1 MKRTEPRDRSGGSD
15 ETPGRVRSATAELD
29 FAWPPSAED
38 LEGCGIVR
46 LDHDGDS
53 PAMPRVFVRLADV
66 LAPDDAPAAG
76 RRPSTLPAPHA
87 ARARHWGVERPDEA
101 FPFRVDGDDD
111 VVTTSAG
118 ETWRAALSL
127 IAGLS
132 LAFLSYAQFR
142 GAHSHALATMVE
154 AARQGPEPFMEP
166 PAAGA
171 ESDALLLNRPDDSST
186 RKARS
191 GVLAPVRAALAEL
204 AEEAPAAVSRAEALA
219 SAAIAETFDTRPR
232 AETAIETA
240 KPQLAVTAASVIERE
255 DRLAMALP
263 PPVVPVAALHVDP
276 VPGERAPGEP
286 IASEPLPGEEA
297 HIRAALTRWRTAYSA
312 LDATAA
318 REVWPS
324 VDARA
329 LARAFQDLKSQEL
342 RFDRCDLTVN
352 GGSAQAACSGQAVYV
367 PRVGNQSPRATPREW
382 TFELKKL
389 DQRWTIASARAS

>member
-1 MKRTEPRDRSGGSD
+1 MKPTGPRDSSGGSD
-15 ETPGRVRSATAELD
+15 ETPNGVRTATAELD
-29 FAWPPSAED
+29 FAWPPSAQD

-46 LDHDGDS
+46 LDQDGDDATS
-53 PAMPRVFVRLADV
+53 GPRAFVRLADV
-66 LAPDDAPAAG
+66 LAADDAPAVPR
-76 RRPSTLPAPHA
+76 RRPSALPSAHA
-87 ARARHWGVERPDEA
+87 QRARHWGVERPDEA

-127 IAGLS
+127 VAGLS

-154 AARQGPEPFMEP
+154 VARQGPEPFMEP
-166 PAAGA
+166 PAQGA
-171 ESDALLLNRPDDSST
+171 DSGGPLAAPDATSAPT
-186 RKARS
+186 EHT

-204 AEEAPAAVSRAEALA
+204 AAEAPPVVSRVEALA
-219 SAAIAETFDTRPR
+219 TSAIAETFDTRPR
-232 AETAIETA
+232 PESIPDAVVDAA
-240 KPQLAVTAASVIERE
+240 QPQPGVAAALSLEDRAAPSAPAPVPAVHVDSVHAASV
-255 DRLAMALP
+255 
-263 PPVVPVAALHVDP
+263 
-276 VPGERAPGEP
+276 PGEP
-286 IASEPLPGEEA
+286 APGEEA
-297 HIRAALTRWRTAYSA
+297 HIRAALTRWRAAYSA
-312 LDATAA
+312 LDASAA
-318 REVWPS
+318 RDVWPS

-329 LARAFQDLKSQEL
+329 LERAFQALKSQEL

-367 PRVGNQSPRATPREW
+367 PRVGNQSPRATAREW